1 MRFEKGMRY
10 LVVSDSS
17 NFFRPGDVVISLETE
32 IGCAY
37 CYRDGYD
44 SNSSIASYD
53 CAPLTCEEVVELNS
67 GTDIRALCENLIL
80 DKMRDIVNIAKMY
93 DPTTEYLSLAF
104 CNDTL
109 SVNNNYWENHRMIE
123 RSEVFEDDK

>member
-1 MRFEKGMRY
+1 MRFEKGMKY

-32 IGCAY
+32 ISCAY

-44 SNSSIASYD
+44 SNKS
-53 CAPLTCEEVVELNS
+53 APLTCEEVVELNS
-67 GTDIRALCENLIL
+67 GTDIRTLCESLIL

-93 DPTTEYLSLAF
+93 DPTTEYLNLAF
-104 CNDTL
+104 CDGTIG
-109 SVNNNYWENHRMIE
+109 VNNNYWDNHKLIE

>member
-1 MRFEKGMRY
+1 MRFEKGMKY
-10 LVVSDSS
+10 LVISDSS

-32 IGCAY
+32 ISCAY

-44 SNSSIASYD
+44 SNKSIAS
-53 CAPLTCEEVVELNS
+53 PLTCEEVVELNS
-67 GTDIRALCENLIL
+67 GTDIRTLCESLIL

-93 DPTTEYLSLAF
+93 DPTTEYLNLAF
-104 CNDTL
+104 CDGTIG
-109 SVNNNYWENHRMIE
+109 VNNNYWDNHKLIE

>member
-1 MRFEKGMRY
+1 MFFEKGKKY
-10 LVVSDSS
+10 VVTSDL
-17 NFFRPGDVVISLETE
+17 NNHFTPGDVVVSLEND
-32 IGCAY
+32 ISCAY

-44 SNSSIASYD
+44 SNKSIASYD

-67 GTDIRALCENLIL
+67 GTDIRTLCESLIL

-93 DPTTEYLSLAF
+93 DLTTDYLAVSF
-104 CNDTL
+104 SNGML

>member
-1 MRFEKGMRY
+1 MRFEKGMKY

-32 IGCAY
+32 ISCAY

-44 SNSSIASYD
+44 SNKS
-53 CAPLTCEEVVELNS
+53 APLTCEEVVELNS
-67 GTDIRALCENLIL
+67 GTDIRTLCESLIL

-93 DPTTEYLSLAF
+93 DPTTEYLNLAF
-104 CNDTL
+104 CGDTIA
-109 SVNNNYWENHRMIE
+109 VNNDYWDNHKLIDRME
-123 RSEVFEDDK
+123 DFEDDK

>member
-17 NFFRPGDVVISLETE
+17 NFFKPGDVVISLETD
-32 IGCAY
+32 IGCAC

-44 SNSSIASYD
+44 SNNYSS
-53 CAPLTCEEVVELNS
+53 LTCEEVVELNS
-67 GTDIRALCENLIL
+67 GTDIRTLCESLIL

-93 DPTTEYLSLAF
+93 DPTTEYLNLAF
-104 CNDTL
+104 CNDTIA
-109 SVNNNYWENHRMIE
+109 VNNNYWDNHKLIDR
-123 RSEVFEDDK
+123 REVFEDDK

>member
-1 MRFEKGMRY
+1 MRFEKGMKY

-32 IGCAY
+32 ISCAY

-44 SNSSIASYD
+44 SNKSIASYD

-67 GTDIRALCENLIL
+67 GTDIRTLCESLIL

-93 DPTTEYLSLAF
+93 DPTTEYLNLAF
-104 CNDTL
+104 CGDTIA
-109 SVNNNYWENHRMIE
+109 VNNDYWDNHKPIDRME
-123 RSEVFEDDK
+123 DFEDDK